1 MSLTF
6 VDRVTSKQ
14 VLVSLN
20 CGSSTGIGMFMHSGS
35 GLGQLQSVDP
45 IRQIK
50 KFLWISQIKVII
62 QIQKPLIVSFGETR
76 IKLGVAI

>member
-50 KFLWISQIKVII
+50 KFL
-62 QIQKPLIVSFGETR
+62 
-76 IKLGVAI
+76 